1 MMKNYIVNGS
11 MRRYPEGKAPE
22 GAVPAFKAVKPV
34 KKEELTEDKPVE
46 QKAIKKPANKAK
58 KAGGNK

>member
-1 MMKNYIVNGS
+1 

>member
-22 GAVPAFKAVKPV
+22 GAVPAFKAPKPV
-34 KKEELTEDKPVE
+34 KKEEPAEKPVE
-46 QKAIKKPANKAK
+46 KKAIKKPANKAK
-58 KAGGNK
+58 KAGANK

>member
-1 MMKNYIVNGS
+1 

-34 KKEELTEDKPVE
+34 KKEEPAEKPVE
-46 QKAIKKPANKAK
+46 EKPVEKKAIKKPANKAK
-58 KAGGNK
+58 KAGANK